1 MKVLRNVI
9 YVIIAMILGILIN
22 LLSLTFVLE
31 NVVKDEIIT
40 TTIKTSIATGYLTK
54 NVNNLTDD
62 QRQMIEKFLNDN
74 EMNEIVDVLLD
85 NYSNYLTDSNYKIS
99 QKDVDKIKDYVAK
112 NEDLIK
118 EVSEEDVDIDKIL
131 NEITVENIDK
141 SAKEVSKELSDM
153 PSEVKPI
160 INSYKYMTVGPL
172 KMILIGLI
180 VVCIALM
187 MLISWSL
194 VKWMKATGVCLITNG
209 VLISL
214 IYVFVDGVKD
224 IIFKAIN
231 VGISLGGISF
241 NTILIIGLS
250 ELVAGIALVVVYNLL
265 NKKNKNEKV
274 EVKEAAPAPVE
285 AAPEA
290 LTEEAQETE
299 SGDVESDRD

>member
-290 LTEEAQETE
+290 PTEEAKETE

>member
-74 EMNEIVDVLLD
+74 EMNEVVDVLLD

-118 EVSEEDVDIDKIL
+118 EVSEEDVDIHKIL

-194 VKWMKATGVCLITNG
+194 VKWMKATAVCLITNG

-274 EVKEAAPAPVE
+274 EVKEAAPAPAE

-290 LTEEAQETE
+290 PTEEAKETE